1 MDTATVLAAVA
12 VVMSTATA
20 VMIYTIPQ
28 IITLKKE
35 WSDFKQSTLKELKE
49 SIARLDERT
58 EIMLKYMQ
66 FIKLCEGCEGE
77 MADKRARR
85 DSCIHTSCS
94 GDSSLND
101 GNEGS
106 RHNNAQPRHGI
117 PFRQE
122 CS

>member
-28 IITLKKE
+28 IVALKKE
-35 WSDFKQSTLKELKE
+35 WSDFKQTTLKELKE

-66 FIKLCEGCEGE
+66 FIRLHECENCEV
-77 MADKRARR
+77 ADKRARR
-85 DSCIHTSCS
+85 DSCIHTSDS
-94 GDSSLND
+94 GDNSTLPK
-101 GNEGS
+101 
-106 RHNNAQPRHGI
+106 HA
-117 PFRQE
+117 
-122 CS
+122 